1 MFLEFENASAKKQ
14 ENNAVPLGVCIGCEN
29 ICFIKCTGTCS
40 AACSSTCNSN
50 SIRS

>member
-14 ENNAVPLGVCIGCEN
+14 ENNAVPLGVCIGC
-29 ICFIKCTGTCS
+29 FIKCTGTCS